1 MTAYTRPAFAVGME
15 IPTRTVTISRE
26 TIFMFCGASLDYAG
40 PHISGRIARSVGW
53 PDLIAHRAL
62 ITAKALSLVNER
74 TGDPTAVVD
83 IQTRYIKPVTVPDDD
98 VGAVLA
104 VRGEVTGHP
113 EPDLAEMVL
122 TITSPQGELLARV
135 RVLVRLR

>member
-1 MTAYTRPAFAVGME
+1 MTADTRPAFAVGME

-26 TIFMFCGASLDYAG
+26 TVAMFCGASLDYAG

-62 ITAKALSLVNER
+62 ITAKALSLLDER
-74 TGDPTAVVD
+74 IEDPTAVVD
-83 IQTRYIKPVTVPDDD
+83 IRTRYVKPVVVPDDD
-98 VGAVLA
+98 VGAVLL
-104 VRGEVTGHP
+104 VRGEVTGRP
-113 EPDLAEMVL
+113 EPDLAEMAV
-122 TITSPQGELLARV
+122 TVTSPQGELLATI